1 MGKTHEALLRAEQ
14 ELQKKLPQLTSQ
26 EQKSL
31 LAYTSDPRKKLTT
44 PKWYEELKTKLQTQH
59 PNGSIKTIMFAGS
72 VSGEGT
78 STTAFGFASSLAE
91 SYQMKVLLMDLNF
104 RKPGINKFP
113 DMKEKHGL
121 MDVFLD
127 TNGIESFLK
136 GMNRGNLYVITND
149 GHFSTSTSFFESEW
163 FATFLQKMRDSYD
176 YVIIDSPPVT
186 SFADAQIIGPRVDGV
201 ILILEAGKTRRQV
214 ALKAKT
220 EIEAAGGKLLGV
232 VLNKRKYYIP
242 KWIYKRL

>member
-1 MGKTHEALLRAEQ
+1 
-14 ELQKKLPQLTSQ
+14 
-26 EQKSL
+26 
-31 LAYTSDPRKKLTT
+31 
-44 PKWYEELKTKLQTQH
+44 
-59 PNGSIKTIMFAGS
+59 
-72 VSGEGT
+72 
-78 STTAFGFASSLAE
+78 
-91 SYQMKVLLMDLNF
+91 
-104 RKPGINKFP
+104 
-113 DMKEKHGL
+113 MKEKHGL

>member
-1 MGKTHEALLRAEQ
+1 
-14 ELQKKLPQLTSQ
+14 
-26 EQKSL
+26 
-31 LAYTSDPRKKLTT
+31 
-44 PKWYEELKTKLQTQH
+44 
-59 PNGSIKTIMFAGS
+59 
-72 VSGEGT
+72 
-78 STTAFGFASSLAE
+78 
-91 SYQMKVLLMDLNF
+91 
-104 RKPGINKFP
+104 
-113 DMKEKHGL
+113 
-121 MDVFLD
+121 
-127 TNGIESFLK
+127 
-136 GMNRGNLYVITND
+136 VITND